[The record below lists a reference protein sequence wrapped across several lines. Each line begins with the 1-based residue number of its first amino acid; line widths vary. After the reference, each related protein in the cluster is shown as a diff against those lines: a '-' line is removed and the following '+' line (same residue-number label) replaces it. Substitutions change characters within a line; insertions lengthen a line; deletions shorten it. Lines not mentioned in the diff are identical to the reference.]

1 MTEQRKRFYDRYFE
15 TLNGTQSAIYA
26 GYSENTAA
34 SQASQ
39 MLSDPEG
46 SEYLQN
52 LRNEEAEKNGVS
64 RARLL
69 QEYKK
74 IAFSD
79 VRELYNTDGGLHNVK
94 QIDDETAGAI
104 SSIKSKEVFDG
115 EGNKVGDIIEVKTHD
130 KIRALDAI
138 GKHIGFFEKDNDQKK
153 GDMTIN
159 NTISKEDVKR
169 ISNDLDDET

>member
-1 MTEQRKRFYDRYFE
+1 MTEQRKRFADKYFE

-26 GYSENTAA
+26 GYSEKTAV

-39 MLSDPEG
+39 MLQDPEV

-64 RARLL
+64 RERLL

-79 VRELYNTDGGLHNVK
+79 VRELYNADGGLHNVK

-104 SSIKSKEVFDG
+104 SSIKSKEVYDG
-115 EGNKVGDIIEVKTHD
+115 DGNKVGDIIEVKTHD

-138 GKHIGFFEKDNDQKK
+138 GKHIGFFEKDNQQKS
-153 GDMTIN
+153 TEIN
-159 NTISKEDVKR
+159 IRPKIQFVKK
-169 ISNDLDDET
+169 